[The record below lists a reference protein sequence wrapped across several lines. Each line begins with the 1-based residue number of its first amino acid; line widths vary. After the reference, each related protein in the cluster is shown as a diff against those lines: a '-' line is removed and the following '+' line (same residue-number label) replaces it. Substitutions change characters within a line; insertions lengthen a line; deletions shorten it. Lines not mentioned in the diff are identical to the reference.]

1 MEALL
6 GKETAL
12 AAISTKL
19 IQILVKCLEV
29 RYQTSFGLHLL
40 PPLLRIA
47 SRWIRARYCRKIFP
61 YIALL
66 VNRASQTKQ
75 CFSSFHA

>member
-6 GKETAL
+6 GKGTAL
-12 AAISTKL
+12 AAISRKL
-19 IQILVKCLEV
+19 IQILVKCPEV
-29 RYQTSFGLHLL
+29 RYQTSCGLHL
-40 PPLLRIA
+40 PPSLLRTV

-75 CFSSFHA
+75 YFSSFHA